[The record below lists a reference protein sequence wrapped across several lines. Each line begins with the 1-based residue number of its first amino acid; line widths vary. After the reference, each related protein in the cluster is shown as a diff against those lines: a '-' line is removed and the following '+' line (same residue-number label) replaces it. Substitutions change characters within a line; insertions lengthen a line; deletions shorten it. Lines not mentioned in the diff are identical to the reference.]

1 MNTPIT
7 ERLRSKGLVSV
18 GNGVPE
24 LCEEAA
30 RLIEKLA
37 SDVALYKQA
46 SQYLAGPGESA
57 DWENDT

>member
-1 MNTPIT
+1 MVTPIT
-7 ERLRSKGLVSV
+7 ERLRSKHLVAI

-37 SDVALYKQA
+37 SDVTLYKQA
-46 SQYLAGPGESA
+46 SEYLAGGRHSA
-57 DWENDT
+57 DWTHDT